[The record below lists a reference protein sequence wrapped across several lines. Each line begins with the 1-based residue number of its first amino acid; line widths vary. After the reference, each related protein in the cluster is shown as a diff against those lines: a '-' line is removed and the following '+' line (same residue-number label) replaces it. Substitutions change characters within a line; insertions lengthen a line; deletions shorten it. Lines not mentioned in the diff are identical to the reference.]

1 MNRRQTTVVPTLKPS
16 SRRVKDK
23 APEKENLT
31 PFVLNIKDPADF
43 KVSPMFY
50 KMILTGIQRKL
61 HKLI

>member
-1 MNRRQTTVVPTLKPS
+1 MNRRQTTTATTLKPS

-23 APEKENLT
+23 KPQKENLI

-43 KVSPMFY
+43 KTSPMFY